1 MRDIKTEEFVE
12 KSRDIHGNTYDYSNV
27 IYSRSNKSIGI
38 ICPDHGIFEQSPNS
52 HLNGRGCSKCGRIE
66 IETIIKKELKFSI
79 DIEGFL
85 L

>member
-1 MRDIKTEEFVE
+1 MRDIKTEEFVV

-52 HLNGRGCSKCGRIE
+52 LLNGSGCSKCGRIRT
-66 IETIIKKELKFSI
+66 IENNTFIKEDMIIH
-79 DIEGFL
+79 
-85 L
+85 